1 MSATLRSVAGAARRY
16 GPASLLASEF
26 VASHTS
32 HTRTP
37 SPADLRHVRRPAA
50 FDASLAP
57 VPREPIGPMERS
69 CCCPAEPVVRV
80 VLPPAGARTGETDL
94 LFCAHHFRACRAGLE
109 AVRAGVFDSSGAPA
123 RETRSLFAAVPV
135 PVEP

>member
-1 MSATLRSVAGAARRY
+1 VPATLRSVAGSARRY
-16 GPASLLASEF
+16 GPSSLLASEF
-26 VASHTS
+26 VASP
-32 HTRTP
+32 TRTP
-37 SPADLRHVRRPAA
+37 SPADLRHARRPAS

-57 VPREPIGPMERS
+57 ALRDPIGPLERS

-109 AVRAGVFDSSGAPA
+109 AVRASVFDSSGAPA

-135 PVEP
+135 PAEP